1 MRLKTLFVFVACL
14 VLFSG
19 CSIFG
24 MLDQKLNSGS
34 IKGDE
39 FIINK
44 IEIDGKTYVAPQVLA
59 KLAKEE
65 LQKPEKDREKIQDS
79 ESSLEDLAE
88 IDGVATLNFISKDS
102 RIAGSSGCG
111 SYFASYRWTN
121 TKTINITPG
130 GQTRKICNPSDVMRF
145 DFRFMRALEGDFIV
159 KQYKN
164 DDLVMS
170 GKSMKIYLKPNK

>member
-1 MRLKTLFVFVACL
+1 MRLNTLLVPVFCL
-14 VLFSG
+14 ILFSG
-19 CSIFG
+19 CSIFE
-24 MLDQKLNSGS
+24 MLDKKLNSGS

-39 FIINK
+39 FIVHK

-59 KLAKEE
+59 QLAKEE
-65 LQKPEKDREKIQDS
+65 LKKPSHEREAIQDS

-102 RIAGSSGCG
+102 SIAGSSGCG

-121 TKTINITPG
+121 TKAIHITPG
-130 GQTRKICNPSDVMRF
+130 GQTRKICNPNDVMRF
-145 DFRFMRALEGDFIV
+145 DFRFMRALEGEFVI
-159 KQYKN
+159 KQNKN
-164 DDLVMS
+164 DDLIMS